1 MNFTSDPR
9 FNFARQQ
16 IEAINTEQYSSV
28 LDLFERACT
37 EFSDRTAFTCLGQDI
52 TFAEIDKMSASFAA
66 YLSGDGGLQSGDRV
80 AIQLPNL
87 IQYPIVA
94 WGILRAGLV
103 LVNTNP
109 LYTERELRHQFQD
122 SGAKAVVLLSDFV
135 TAAEKVIPDT
145 DIKLVIATHALD
157 MMEPQPAPVH
167 NMDKSIKLLTLPTA
181 ISLGDGKDSGGGLST
196 VRPSLND
203 LAVLQYTGGTTGVAK
218 GAMLSHGNII
228 SCVAQG
234 RNHFAEHNNES
245 ETRLL
250 IAPLPIYHI
259 FGFTLYLCGNFAS
272 GGRSVLIPNPRDLD
286 GLLDVMGSFPF
297 TEFAA
302 VNTMLVGLMANEK
315 FDAVDWSNLKWTI
328 AGGAAL
334 VPDVAEEW
342 EWRTDSKLIEGYGL
356 SETTANLTLNSP
368 ATRRIGSAGQ
378 AVGFQE
384 IKLMDGSGVQVADGE
399 EGELWVRGPQVMMGY
414 WERPEATDQA
424 IDAEGFFKTGDVV
437 VRLDNGFYKIVD
449 RIKDMILVSGFN
461 VYPNEIEHVITSHPN
476 VLECAV
482 VGVVDDRT
490 GEAVKTFVVRRNS
503 DLTETALRE
512 FCRTDLTAY
521 KVPKHI
527 EFRDELPKSNVGK
540 ILRRELR

>member
-1 MNFTSDPR
+1 
-9 FNFARQQ
+9 
-16 IEAINTEQYSSV
+16 
-28 LDLFERACT
+28 
-37 EFSDRTAFTCLGQDI
+37 
-52 TFAEIDKMSASFAA
+52 
-66 YLSGDGGLQSGDRV
+66 
-80 AIQLPNL
+80 
-87 IQYPIVA
+87 
-94 WGILRAGLV
+94 
-103 LVNTNP
+103 
-109 LYTERELRHQFQD
+109 
-122 SGAKAVVLLSDFV
+122 VLLSDFV

-157 MMEPQPAPVH
+157 MMEPQPAPAH
-167 NMDKSIKLLTLPTA
+167 NLDKSVVLLTLPAA
-181 ISLGDGKDSGGGLST
+181 ISLGEGKDSGGGLSK
-196 VRPSLND
+196 VRPTLND